1 MNHDKIDFGLLVD
14 KYIKIRDKKS
24 QLQKARDAEIAKY
37 TDALDEIERLL
48 LAECNEMGVE
58 SLRTSAG
65 TAYKTVKHSVTVADK
80 DAFRN
85 FIKNEDAWY
94 FADLRANAPAVR
106 AYLDENDHLPP
117 GVNMSSWA
125 AVNVKR

>member
-1 MNHDKIDFGLLVD
+1 M
-14 KYIKIRDKKS
+14 
-24 QLQKARDAEIAKY
+24 E
-37 TDALDEIERLL
+37 EIERLL